1 MPFSEGVII
10 SRTLASLQS
19 EQNSTSAV
27 SLDHGWNCFVDH
39 SVSISHFVPGNDCR
53 QIAPPGGYHHCGLA
67 TLRPHG
73 IWSCNGLRRQNN
85 EVGYH
90 LLPMLRIKKRKQLAG
105 KPLPAT
111 PEKGGKSGPT
121 PFTRNGFW
129 RGRAWEGSRRVNGE
143 LKGGSRGGLRE
154 RSRGR
159 LRGGL
164 RGRLKARLQGK
175 LQGGRLQEGLQ
186 EMA

>member
-90 LLPMLRIKKRKQLAG
+90 LLPMQKMSVHGDSQSGSSGSAPNQEKEATSRETASGHTRKRWQIWAYALHTK
-105 KPLPAT
+105 
-111 PEKGGKSGPT
+111 
-121 PFTRNGFW
+121 
-129 RGRAWEGSRRVNGE
+129 RV
-143 LKGGSRGGLRE
+143 LKGA
-154 RSRGR
+154 R
-159 LRGGL
+159 LRG
-164 RGRLKARLQGK
+164 LKAG
-175 LQGGRLQEGLQ
+175 
-186 EMA
+186 